1 MSDNLDA
8 SLDANLDAFDAT
20 DRPIIRRTEVYP
32 GVEQVEYADGGILWR
47 GIGVPSGVNGTYRI
61 GAVQQGLAPPTPGVV
76 TDAPTP
82 KLRIPLLMALLALC
96 MVPAEDYRW

>member
-32 GVEQVEYADGGILWR
+32 GVEQIEYADGGILWR

-61 GAVQQGLAPPTPGVV
+61 GAVQPGLAPIPPDVAIEVV
-76 TDAPTP
+76 GET
-82 KLRIPLLMALLALC
+82 
-96 MVPAEDYRW
+96 EGE